1 VLHFRIPLS
10 ANRGLCLPSVSGVSE
25 VIHLQVTANSHEG
38 TSSATS
44 TTTALLNVNV
54 APIVVQGVQ
63 IHTDD
68 TDRFKIVP
76 ILSDPD
82 ATLVSLS
89 IGGLPQD
96 VEHSSTNFK
105 LLDSNGNSIP
115 FNNVTFNPGANP
127 DFNDASV
134 SISDPTQ
141 IQSAI
146 ANGLQLVRIDGNG
159 NPVSIAVRVCGAGN
173 A

>member
-1 VLHFRIPLS
+1 
-10 ANRGLCLPSVSGVSE
+10 
-25 VIHLQVTANSHEG
+25 
-38 TSSATS
+38 
-44 TTTALLNVNV
+44 
-54 APIVVQGVQ
+54 
-63 IHTDD
+63 
-68 TDRFKIVP
+68 
-76 ILSDPD
+76 
-82 ATLVSLS
+82 
-89 IGGLPQD
+89 LPQG

-115 FNNVTFNPGANP
+115 FNNVTFNPGATP